1 MDTVEKRK
9 YERVLLPENAGAYV
23 ADSHGKRIG
32 ALRVVGQGGILCQCD
47 PKLFKPGQIVL
58 LSVVDQSEGIDRHM
72 SCEVRYADE
81 SGVGFAFEDLGPE
94 SAVEIGVIIGKYY
107 AAAKK

>member
-9 YERVLLPENAGAYV
+9 YERVLLPDSAAAYV
-23 ADSHGKRIG
+23 ADANGKRIG

-47 PKLFKPGQIVL
+47 PKLFRPGQIVL
-58 LSVVDQSEGIDRHM
+58 LSVVDPSEGIDRHM
-72 SCEVRYADE
+72 SCEVRYSDE
-81 SGVGFAFEDLGPE
+81 RGVGFAFEDLGPE

-107 AAAKK
+107 ASAKK

>member
-1 MDTVEKRK
+1 MDIVEKRK
-9 YERVLLPENAGAYV
+9 YERVLLPENSVAYV
-23 ADSHGKRIG
+23 ADSNGKRIG
-32 ALRVVGQGGILCQCD
+32 ALLVVGQGGILCQCD
-47 PKLFKPGQIVL
+47 PKLFKPGQLVS
-58 LSVVDQSEGIDRHM
+58 LSLVDPSEGIDRHM

-81 SGVGFAFEDLGPE
+81 RGVGFAFEDLGPE